1 MITSFIIH
9 VKEKG
14 FYRNLESKNS
24 YVNNI
29 NDCRIF
35 QTKEIPKEIN
45 NIIKNEISL
54 NEIQILPEPNRYM
67 ICKCCGTSQ
76 PIRNICSN
84 CQSRDF
90 LIKV

>member
-1 MITSFIIH
+1 MITTFIIH
-9 VKEKG
+9 VKERG
-14 FYRNLESKNS
+14 FYRDLESNNS
-24 YVNNI
+24 YVQNT

-35 QTKEIPKEIN
+35 STKEIPKEIN

-54 NEIQILPEPNRYM
+54 NNIQILPEPDKYM
-67 ICKCCGTSQ
+67 SCKVCGTSQ

-90 LIKV
+90 LIRI